1 MNDHIIIASALALV
15 LLGVY
20 AFPIPK
26 ASFRVIYSGV
36 PEDVVAA
43 LSSFRRR
50 RPLKQF
56 NSGGTTWR
64 YHDSGNGEDAI
75 VFLHGM
81 GGSGDIWFQQI
92 EALGE
97 RFRCIAVTYP
107 PLPNLDLLRFG
118 ILGILDQAKIPRA
131 HLVGSSMGGYLA
143 QFLAAKDP
151 TRIRKVVLGNTFPPN
166 EVIRRRARMGMRY
179 LPWVPEW
186 AVMAGM
192 RRNARRV
199 LFPAADHSQLVNA
212 YLYEQTCGFM
222 RKPDVIARCACLC
235 QTFTPPGLNKLG
247 IPALVI
253 EADNDPMVDAGLR
266 ELLKATYPSAAVK
279 TFNRAG
285 HFPYL
290 NRPDEYTESL
300 VEFLS

>member
-1 MNDHIIIASALALV
+1 MQPLMVTASALALV

-20 AFPIPK
+20 AFPAPK
-26 ASFRVIYSGV
+26 ASFRAIYSKV
-36 PEDVVAA
+36 PEPVVAA
-43 LSSFRRR
+43 LISFRRR
-50 RPLKQF
+50 KPMKEF
-56 NSGGTTWR
+56 NAGRITWR
-64 YHDSGNGEDAI
+64 YYDAGAREDVI

-81 GGSGDIWFQQI
+81 GGAADIWFQQI
-92 EALGE
+92 ETLKD

-118 ILGILDQAKIPRA
+118 VLGILDQERIPRA

-151 TRIRKVVLGNTFPPN
+151 MRIRKVVLGNTFPPN
-166 EVIRRRARMGMRY
+166 EIIPKRARMGVRC

-186 AVMAGM
+186 AIMAGM

-199 LFPAADHSQLVNA
+199 LFPAAGNSELVNA
-212 YLYEQTCGFM
+212 YLHEQTCGLM

-235 QTFTPPGLNKLG
+235 RTFVPPDLNKLG
-247 IPALVI
+247 MPALII
-253 EADNDPMVDAGLR
+253 EADNDPMVEAELR
-266 ELLKATYPSAAVK
+266 EMLKTAYPSAAVK

-290 NRPDEYTESL
+290 NRPEEYTAAL
-300 VEFLS
+300 IEFLS